1 MENIGKGIERTFQSK
16 NMSSKLETLMES
28 VMNDSD
34 VQAFILE
41 HREQLSDDDIVKSYA
56 KLYEFVQEKK
66 KFQLKAENMIAPGY
80 EPRLFMNFHY
90 IDVTYVPTKGLL
102 EKQAQAEIRSRV
114 KAMDM
119 PKDIREARLD
129 GFERTSERKE
139 AFHEALKFIN
149 EFD

>member
-56 KLYEFVQEKK
+56 KLYQFVQEKK
-66 KFQLKAENMIAPGY
+66 KFQ
-80 EPRLFMNFHY
+80 
-90 IDVTYVPTKGLL
+90 
-102 EKQAQAEIRSRV
+102 
-114 KAMDM
+114 
-119 PKDIREARLD
+119 
-129 GFERTSERKE
+129 
-139 AFHEALKFIN
+139 
-149 EFD
+149 